1 MIWVVIHQQQFH
13 LIRMLK
19 NSSALKLI
27 RYPFLYILVAT
38 LCAAIAITYKDWI
51 QAESEK
57 IILTTVFLGGLY
69 LLFYFVF
76 LFLQKKHRDQSAFI
90 FLIIL
95 MLKFG
100 FILAF
105 LFLFLNP
112 SDAENKREILLFLM
126 TYFLLL
132 IVDIAIKIRL
142 MK

>member
-1 MIWVVIHQQQFH
+1 MIWVEMQQRRFLLTAMQKNRFQ
-13 LIRMLK
+13 LK
-19 NSSALKLI
+19 VI
-27 RYPFLYILVAT
+27 RYPFVYVIAAALMGVAGFMNFE
-38 LCAAIAITYKDWI
+38 WI
-51 QAESEK
+51 QVDLKK
-57 IILTTVFLGGLY
+57 IIQSTVFLGGLY

-100 FILAF
+100 LILGF

-126 TYFLLL
+126 TYFVLLV
-132 IVDIAIKIRL
+132 VDIAIKIRL